1 MENIKEEIKLA
12 EEANDY
18 NEKGVPR
25 IGVMGDGGWGTRSYN
40 HSMRSNVG
48 WVSAYNFFSLS

>member
-48 WVSAYNFFSLS
+48 WVSA